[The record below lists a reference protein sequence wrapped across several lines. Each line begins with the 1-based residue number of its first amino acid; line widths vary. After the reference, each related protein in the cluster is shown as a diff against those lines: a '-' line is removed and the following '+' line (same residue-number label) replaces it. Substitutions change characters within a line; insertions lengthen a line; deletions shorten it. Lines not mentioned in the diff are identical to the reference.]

1 VATPRQHQHPASGE
15 QHERRGLGDGSDLD
29 VVEGDLLAETD
40 LSVLEVAV
48 RCGYTETQR
57 LSEADLRQAGYSP
70 GAALTPARAAL
81 LEDVRR
87 VEARLAGGA
96 VVPMAVTGPRTWE
109 AVLPIPPDARGVLT
123 VEVFVADLAAN
134 VRRQT
139 LDVPLVAAAAEAAMP
154 VGSEAVR

>member
-57 LSEADLRQAGYSP
+57 LSEAFRRYEGESPSGYRRRLRLD
-70 GAALTPARAAL
+70 AAT
-81 LEDVRR
+81 
-87 VEARLAGGA
+87 
-96 VVPMAVTGPRTWE
+96 
-109 AVLPIPPDARGVLT
+109 
-123 VEVFVADLAAN
+123 
-134 VRRQT
+134 
-139 LDVPLVAAAAEAAMP
+139 
-154 VGSEAVR
+154 